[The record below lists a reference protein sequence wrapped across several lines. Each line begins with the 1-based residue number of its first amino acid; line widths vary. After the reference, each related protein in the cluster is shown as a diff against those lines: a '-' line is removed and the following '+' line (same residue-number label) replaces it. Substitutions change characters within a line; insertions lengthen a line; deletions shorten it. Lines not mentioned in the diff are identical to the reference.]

1 MASKD
6 SDEVMRDFI
15 LKNYDNLV
23 MGRVI
28 KSLGNAMFAV
38 AYELKNKIKVEVAK
52 LKGKFTSR
60 KAKKTSNV
68 SINSFVLISLDSF
81 GKDKHEIYGVYERK
95 DMEGLNLH
103 AAILSVETDADK
115 LIDYKAENLQDD
127 IVFSNEP
134 DVDVDEL

>member
-6 SDEVMRDFI
+6 SDQALHDFI
-15 LKNYDNLV
+15 LMKYDNLV

-38 AYELKNKIKVEVAK
+38 VYEVKDKIKISVSK
-52 LKGKFTSR
+52 LKGKFTSK
-60 KAKKTSNV
+60 KAKRDLRV
-68 SINSFVLISLDSF
+68 DINSFVLISLDSF

-103 AAILSVETDADK
+103 PAILSVETDADK
-115 LIDYKAENLQDD
+115 LIDYKAENLQDE

-134 DVDVDEL
+134 DVDVDAL

>member
-6 SDEVMRDFI
+6 SDQTLQDFI
-15 LKNYDNLV
+15 LMKYDNLV

-38 AYELKNKIKVEVAK
+38 VYELKNKILVSVAK
-52 LKGKFTSR
+52 LKGKFTSK
-60 KAKKTSNV
+60 KAKRVLRVDT
-68 SINSFVLISLDSF
+68 NSFVLISLDSF

-95 DMEGLNLH
+95 DMVGLNLH

-134 DVDVDEL
+134 DVDVDAL

>member
-6 SDEVMRDFI
+6 SDEILREFI
-15 LKNYDNLV
+15 LMKYDNLV

-28 KSLGNAMFAV
+28 KTLGNAMFAIV
-38 AYELKNKIKVEVAK
+38 YELKNKIKISVAK
-52 LKGKFTSR
+52 LKGKFTSK
-60 KAKKTSNV
+60 KAKRVLRVDT
-68 SINSFVLISLDSF
+68 NSFVLVSLDSF

-103 AAILSVETDADK
+103 QAILSVETDADK
-115 LIDYKAENLQDD
+115 LLDYKAENLQDE

-134 DVDVDEL
+134 DVDVDKL

>member
-6 SDEVMRDFI
+6 SDQTLQDFI
-15 LKNYDNLV
+15 LMKYDNLV

-52 LKGKFTSR
+52 LKGKFTSK
-60 KAKKTSNV
+60 KAKRDLRV
-68 SINSFVLISLDSF
+68 DINSFVLISLDSF

-103 AAILSVETDADK
+103 QAILSVETDADK
-115 LIDYKAENLQDD
+115 LINFRIEDIQDNYV
-127 IVFSNEP
+127 ISNEP
-134 DVDVDEL
+134 EVDVDEL

>member
-6 SDEVMRDFI
+6 SDQALQDFI
-15 LKNYDNLV
+15 SMKYDNLV

-38 AYELKNKIKVEVAK
+38 VYEVKDKIKISVSK
-52 LKGKFTSR
+52 LKGKFTSK
-60 KAKKTSNV
+60 KAKRDV
-68 SINSFVLISLDSF
+68 RVDINSFVLISLDSF

-95 DMEGLNLH
+95 DMVRLNLH
-103 AAILSVETDADK
+103 PAILSVETDADK
-115 LIDYKAENLQDD
+115 LIDYKAENLQDE

>member
-6 SDEVMRDFI
+6 SDQALHDFI
-15 LKNYDNLV
+15 LMKYDNLV

-38 AYELKNKIKVEVAK
+38 VYEVKDKIKISVSK
-52 LKGKFTSR
+52 LKGKFTSK
-60 KAKKTSNV
+60 KAKRDV
-68 SINSFVLISLDSF
+68 RVDINSFVLISLDSF

-95 DMEGLNLH
+95 DMVRLNLH
-103 AAILSVETDADK
+103 PAILSVETDADK
-115 LIDYKAENLQDD
+115 LIDYKAENLQDE

>member
-6 SDEVMRDFI
+6 SDQALHDFI
-15 LKNYDNLV
+15 LMKYDNLV

-38 AYELKNKIKVEVAK
+38 VYEVKDKIKISVSK
-52 LKGKFTSR
+52 LKGKFTSK
-60 KAKKTSNV
+60 KAKRDV
-68 SINSFVLISLDSF
+68 RVDINSFVLISLDSF

-95 DMEGLNLH
+95 DMVGLNLH
-103 AAILSVETDADK
+103 PAILSVETDADK
-115 LIDYKAENLQDD
+115 LIDYKAENLQDE

>member
-6 SDEVMRDFI
+6 SDQTLQDFI
-15 LKNYDNLV
+15 LMKYDNLV

-38 AYELKNKIKVEVAK
+38 AYELKNKIVVSVAK
-52 LKGKFTSR
+52 LKGKFTSK
-60 KAKKTSNV
+60 KAKRVLRVDT
-68 SINSFVLISLDSF
+68 NSFVLISLDSF

-103 AAILSVETDADK
+103 PAILSVETDADK
-115 LIDYKAENLQDD
+115 LISFRIEDIQDNYV
-127 IVFSNEP
+127 ISNEP
-134 DVDVDEL
+134 EVDVDDL

>member
-127 IVFSNEP
+127 IIFSNEA

>member
-6 SDEVMRDFI
+6 SDEILREFI
-15 LKNYDNLV
+15 LMKYDNLV

-28 KSLGNAMFAV
+28 KSLGNAMFAIV
-38 AYELKNKIKVEVAK
+38 YELKNKIKISVAK
-52 LKGKFTSR
+52 LKGKFTSK
-60 KAKKTSNV
+60 KAKRVLRVDT
-68 SINSFVLISLDSF
+68 NSFVLVSLDSF

-103 AAILSVETDADK
+103 PAILSVETDADK
-115 LIDYKAENLQDD
+115 LLDYKAENLQDE

-134 DVDVDEL
+134 DVDVGEL

>member
-6 SDEVMRDFI
+6 SDQTLQDFI
-15 LKNYDNLV
+15 LMKYDNLV

-52 LKGKFTSR
+52 LKGKFTSK
-60 KAKKTSNV
+60 KAKRVLRVDT
-68 SINSFVLISLDSF
+68 NSFVLVSLDSF

-103 AAILSVETDADK
+103 QAILSVETDADK
-115 LIDYKAENLQDD
+115 LINFRIEDIQDNYV
-127 IVFSNEP
+127 ISNEP
-134 DVDVDEL
+134 EVDVDEL

>member
-6 SDEVMRDFI
+6 SDQALHDFI
-15 LKNYDNLV
+15 SMKYDNLV

-38 AYELKNKIKVEVAK
+38 VYEVKDKIKISVSK
-52 LKGKFTSR
+52 LKGKFTSK
-60 KAKKTSNV
+60 KAKRDV
-68 SINSFVLISLDSF
+68 RVDINSFVLISLDSF

-95 DMEGLNLH
+95 DMVRLNLH
-103 AAILSVETDADK
+103 PAILSVETDADK
-115 LIDYKAENLQDD
+115 LIDYKAENLQDE

>member
-6 SDEVMRDFI
+6 SDQALHDFI
-15 LKNYDNLV
+15 LMKYDNLV

-38 AYELKNKIKVEVAK
+38 VYEVKDKIKISVSK
-52 LKGKFTSR
+52 LKGKFTSK
-60 KAKKTSNV
+60 KAKRDV
-68 SINSFVLISLDSF
+68 RVDINSFVLISLDSF

-95 DMEGLNLH
+95 DMVGLNLH
-103 AAILSVETDADK
+103 PAILSVETDDK
-115 LIDYKAENLQDD
+115 LIDYKAENLQDE

>member
-38 AYELKNKIKVEVAK
+38 AYEFKNKIKVEVAK

-127 IVFSNEP
+127 IIFSNEA